1 MPGPIP
7 SHPAFRQAARLLGI
21 VSGIGIGAAALVS
34 RASFPNRE
42 LLWNPTTLADYMY
55 GLFGAALV
63 TAILAALLAEFSK
76 NPERVDPGP
85 TGVNPPEA
93 FPGIALVLALLAALI
108 VTARYIFVGLGWLL
122 GGKPA

>member
-7 SHPAFRQAARLLGI
+7 SRPAFRRAARLLGV
-21 VSGIGIGAAALVS
+21 VSVIGIGAAALLS
-34 RASFPNRE
+34 RASLPNWE

-63 TAILAALLAEFSK
+63 TAILAAVLAASSK

-93 FPGIALVLALLAALI
+93 FPGIALVLGLLAALI
-108 VTARYIFVGLGWLL
+108 VTARYIFMGFGWLL
-122 GGKPA
+122 GGNPS